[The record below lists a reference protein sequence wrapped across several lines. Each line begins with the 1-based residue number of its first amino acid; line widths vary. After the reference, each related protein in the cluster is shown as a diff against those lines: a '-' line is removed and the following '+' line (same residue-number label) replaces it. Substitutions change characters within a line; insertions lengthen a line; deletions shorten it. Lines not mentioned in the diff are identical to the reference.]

1 MTRLRNQVLTLAACA
16 LALVGCRAA
25 PQPEGGPIWCRLPH
39 VAAAPVGVGGGDSV
53 ADSAATHDR
62 GLQSASEKPPTAD
75 RALQLCEYRDDG
87 QATAAAPLPLADG
100 LAGPHTVDQYV
111 RYARDNNPDIQAA
124 RQRVAAACYRIAQ
137 VRSLP
142 DPTLG
147 VTLYPEEVQTAAGA
161 QELTLSL
168 SQKFPWLGKLAA
180 QADMARCTTSI
191 AQAQLT
197 ATELSV
203 VEEVKRAYY
212 ELYFV
217 RQAIRISETDRGLLV
232 DLAKSADSRYR
243 TGAVSQ
249 QDVLRAQLEVANLD
263 TELVRLRQQL
273 ASAQARLARQLH
285 VSPDMP
291 LATVDSLSA
300 EQIPGDLDA
309 LYAQAVA
316 ARPELRAQLTTVCRE
331 RRAVDLAQMNYVPDA
346 TVNFSWI
353 DTSTTGISPVANG
366 RDPYLAGVMVNLPI
380 YRQRL
385 AAAVREAQA
394 NVRAESR
401 RYDSL
406 KDQTLQQV
414 KDLFVQAQTQAELL
428 RLFRDDIL
436 PKADQTLRVSSQAY
450 TSGQIGFLQLIDNW
464 RDLLRFQLTYQRMEV
479 QLRQTLATLER
490 TVGGYEALQSAT
502 AATVPESAGPLP
514 ELAPPSPAG
523 TGIN

>member
-1 MTRLRNQVLTLAACA
+1 MDDLQLCQYYGA
-16 LALVGCRAA
+16 
-25 PQPEGGPIWCRLPH
+25 
-39 VAAAPVGVGGGDSV
+39 DSV
-53 ADSAATHDR
+53 A
-62 GLQSASEKPPTAD
+62 
-75 RALQLCEYRDDG
+75 
-87 QATAAAPLPLADG
+87 AAAPLADRF
-100 LAGPHTVDQYV
+100 AGPHGVETYV
-111 RYARDNNPDIQAA
+111 QYARDNNPDIQAA
-124 RQRVAAACYRIAQ
+124 RQRVAAASNRIPQ

-147 VTLYPEEVQTAAGA
+147 MTFYPEEVQTAAGA
-161 QELTLSL
+161 QELALSL
-168 SQKFPWLGKLAA
+168 SQKFPWLGKLAT
-180 QADMARCTTSI
+180 QADMARCNTSI
-191 AQAQLT
+191 AQARLT

-217 RQAIRISETDRGLLV
+217 QQAIRISQSDRGLLV

-263 TELVRLRQQL
+263 AELIRLRQQL
-273 ASAQARLARQLH
+273 ATARARLARQLH
-285 VSPDMP
+285 VSPDLP
-291 LATVDSLSA
+291 LAAVDTLSA

-309 LYAQAVA
+309 LYTQAVA
-316 ARPELRAQLTTVCRE
+316 ARPELQAQLSTVCRE
-331 RRAVDLAQMNYVPDA
+331 RRAVDLARLNYVPDA
-346 TVNFSWI
+346 TLNFSWI
-353 DTSTTGISPVANG
+353 DTSTAGISPVANG

-380 YRQRL
+380 HRERL
-385 AAAVREAQA
+385 AAGVREAQA

-406 KDQTLQQV
+406 KDQTLQEV
-414 KDLFVQAQTQAELL
+414 KDLFVQAQTQEELL

-450 TSGQIGFLQLIDNW
+450 SSGQVGFLQLVDNW

-502 AATVPESAGPLP
+502 DAAPPELLGPLP
-514 ELAPPSPAG
+514 ELAPGGAG
-523 TGIN
+523 Q